1 MNTAEYLIKK
11 LEELGVNDFFGL
23 PGDYNF
29 NLLYAVENNPNT
41 NWIGC
46 TNELNAGYAAD
57 GYARMR
63 GYGAIITTYGVGE
76 LSAINAIAGC
86 MAENVPVV
94 SIVGVPA
101 TKCINNKTCIHHNF
115 QDVNYY
121 AFYEAHKSVT
131 AACAYLTR
139 DNAKLEID
147 RVLKVLVKE
156 KKPVYIAVPLDIAKM
171 EISERE
177 VSYDWVSDE
186 DNLKIVSSKI
196 AAKVNNAKK
205 PVILGDVQV
214 KRFDSR
220 IEYKEFVSKTGIP
233 VTNFL
238 MGTNLIDMDYENYLG
253 GYYSEYK
260 NQIAREYLE
269 ETDCLIAVGPVYCD
283 LNSFGF
289 NLPYKIN
296 DHIAIYG
303 TYTYVEGTRYD
314 NVKMSDVL
322 EASVKL
328 IDKKDIK
335 IEKPNIGYNHR
346 EATAEKLT
354 SSYIYPRLQEFIKEN
369 DIVIAETGIVP
380 HGIAPMKFPNNT
392 ELQTQTLWGSIGWA
406 TPATLGVC
414 LAKPK
419 SRVILITGEGSHQL
433 TAMEIGNMLRRGV
446 KPIIIVLN
454 NNGYTIERVLS
465 DNPNDKFND
474 IMQMNYSKFA
484 RVFDGDVW
492 STKVTTAE
500 DFDKALK
507 VTQIMN
513 KMCYIE
519 ICTDKMD
526 MPSITRDMAEKFMK
540 TADSRQEHYCDEK
553 EQKEEEPVLSP
564 DNSGMMFET
573 VVHKGITED

>member
-177 VSYDWVSDE
+177 VSYDWTSDE

-380 HGIAPMKFPNNT
+380 HGVAPMKFPNNT

-540 TADSRQEHYCDEK
+540 TADSRQEHY
-553 EQKEEEPVLSP
+553 
-564 DNSGMMFET
+564 
-573 VVHKGITED
+573 

>member
-253 GYYSEYK
+253 GYYLEYK

-465 DNPNDKFND
+465 DNPNNKFND

-553 EQKEEEPVLSP
+553 EQKEEEPLLSP

>member
-1 MNTAEYLIKK
+1 MNTAEYLVKC

-41 NWIGC
+41 RWIGC

-101 TKCINNKTCIHHNF
+101 TKCINNKTCVHHNF

-121 AFYEAHKSVT
+121 ACYEAHKPVT
-131 AACAYLTR
+131 AAVAYLTR

-147 RVLKVLVKE
+147 RILKVLVKE
-156 KKPVYIAVPLDIAKM
+156 KKPVYIAIPLDIAKM
-171 EISERE
+171 EISDKK
-177 VSYDWVSDE
+177 VSYDWTSDE
-186 DNLKIVSSKI
+186 ETLKIVSSKI
-196 AAKVNNAKK
+196 AAKINNSKK
-205 PVILGDVQV
+205 PVILGDLLV

-238 MGTNLIDMDYENYLG
+238 MGTNLIDMDYEKYLG
-253 GYYSEYK
+253 GYYAKFENPAAQK
-260 NQIAREYLE
+260 AVD
-269 ETDCLIAVGPVYCD
+269 ETDCLIAVGPVYTD
-283 LNSFGF
+283 LNAFGF

-303 TYTYVEGTRYD
+303 TYTYVEGERYD
-314 NVKMSDVL
+314 NVKMSEVL
-322 EASVKL
+322 EAVTKL
-328 IDKKDIK
+328 VDKKDIS
-335 IEKPNIGYNHR
+335 IEKPKIGYEPAAGSS
-346 EATAEKLT
+346 EALT
-354 SSYIYPRLQEFIKEN
+354 SKYIYPRLQEFLKEN
-369 DIVIAETGIVP
+369 DILIAETGIIP
-380 HGIAPMKFPNNT
+380 HGIAPMKFPHNV

-406 TPATLGVC
+406 TPAALGAC

-419 SRVILITGEGSHQL
+419 SRVILVTGEGSHQL
-433 TAMEIGNMLRRGV
+433 TAMEVGNMLRRGIN
-446 KPIIIVLN
+446 PIIIVLN

-465 DNPNDKFND
+465 DNPEDKFND
-474 IMQMNYSKFA
+474 IMQMNYAKFA
-484 RVFDGDVW
+484 RVFEGDVW
-492 STKVTTAE
+492 ATKVTTAE

-513 KMCYIE
+513 KLCYIE
-519 ICTDKMD
+519 ICTEKMD
-526 MPSITRDMAEKFMK
+526 MPKLTEDLTANFRQNNKLTEKSTPEQYCEPAPAAQAESKSL
-540 TADSRQEHYCDEK
+540 D
-553 EQKEEEPVLSP
+553 
-564 DNSGMMFET
+564 FET
-573 VVHKGITED
+573 VVHKGIGEG

>member
-1 MNTAEYLIKK
+1 MNTAEYLIKC

-29 NLLYAVENNPNT
+29 NLLYAVENNPNSR
-41 NWIGC
+41 WIGC

-57 GYARMR
+57 GYARLR

-76 LSAINAIAGC
+76 LSAINAIAGS

-101 TKCINNKTCIHHNF
+101 TKCINNKTCVHHNF

-121 AFYEAHKSVT
+121 ACYEAHKPVT
-131 AACAYLTR
+131 AAAAYLTR
-139 DNAKLEID
+139 DNAKIEID

-156 KKPVYIAVPLDIAKM
+156 KKPVYIAIPLDIAKM
-171 EISERE
+171 EISDKK
-177 VSYDWVSDE
+177 VSYDWTSDE
-186 DNLKIVSSKI
+186 ETLKLVSSKI
-196 AAKVNNAKK
+196 AAKINNSKK
-205 PVILGDVQV
+205 PVILGDVLV

-220 IEYKEFVSKTGIP
+220 IEYKEFVSKSGIP

-238 MGTNLIDMDYENYLG
+238 MGTNLIDMDYEKYLG
-253 GYYSEYK
+253 GYYAKFENPAAQK
-260 NQIAREYLE
+260 AVD
-269 ETDCLIAVGPVYCD
+269 ETDCLIAVGPVYTD
-283 LNSFGF
+283 LNAFGF

-303 TYTYVEGTRYD
+303 TYTYVEGERYN

-322 EASVKL
+322 EAVTKL
-328 IDKKDIK
+328 IDKKDVQ
-335 IEKPNIGYNHR
+335 IEKPKIGYEHQSGGA
-346 EATAEKLT
+346 EAL
-354 SSYIYPRLQEFIKEN
+354 SSKYIYPRLQEFLKEN
-369 DIVIAETGIVP
+369 DILIAETGIVP
-380 HGIAPMKFPNNT
+380 HGVAPMKFPHNV
-392 ELQTQTLWGSIGWA
+392 ELQTQTLWGSIGWG
-406 TPATLGVC
+406 TPAALGVC

-446 KPIIIVLN
+446 KPVIIVLN

-465 DNPNDKFND
+465 DKTEDKFND

-484 RVFDGDVW
+484 RVFEGDVW
-492 STKVTTAE
+492 ATKVTTAE

-519 ICTDKMD
+519 ICTDAMD
-526 MPSITRDMAEKFMK
+526 MPKLTEDLISNFRSNNKLTEKS
-540 TADSRQEHYCDEK
+540 TPEQYCEPPAQEKSKGLD
-553 EQKEEEPVLSP
+553 
-564 DNSGMMFET
+564 FET
-573 VVHKGITED
+573 VVHKGIGEAE

>member
-1 MNTAEYLIKK
+1 MNTAEYLVKC

-41 NWIGC
+41 RWIGC

-76 LSAINAIAGC
+76 LSAINAIAGS

-101 TKCINNKTCIHHNF
+101 TKCINNKTCVHHNF

-121 AFYEAHKSVT
+121 ACYEAHKPVT
-131 AACAYLTR
+131 AAVAYLTR

-147 RVLKVLVKE
+147 RILKVLVKE
-156 KKPVYIAVPLDIAKM
+156 KKPVYIAIPLDIAKM
-171 EISERE
+171 EISDKK
-177 VSYDWVSDE
+177 VSYDWTSDE
-186 DNLKIVSSKI
+186 ETLKIVSSKI
-196 AAKVNNAKK
+196 AAKINNSKK
-205 PVILGDVQV
+205 PVILGDLLV

-238 MGTNLIDMDYENYLG
+238 MGTNLIDMDYEKYLG
-253 GYYSEYK
+253 GYYAKFENPAAQK
-260 NQIAREYLE
+260 AVD
-269 ETDCLIAVGPVYCD
+269 ETDCLIAVGHVYID
-283 LNSFGF
+283 LNAFGF

-303 TYTYVEGTRYD
+303 TYTYVEGERYD
-314 NVKMSDVL
+314 NVKMSEVL
-322 EASVKL
+322 EAVTKL
-328 IDKKDIK
+328 VDKKDIS
-335 IEKPNIGYNHR
+335 IEKPQIGYEPAAGSS
-346 EATAEKLT
+346 EALT
-354 SSYIYPRLQEFIKEN
+354 TKYIYPRLQEFLKEN
-369 DIVIAETGIVP
+369 DILIAETGIIP
-380 HGIAPMKFPNNT
+380 HGIAPMKFPHNV

-406 TPATLGVC
+406 TPAALGAC

-419 SRVILITGEGSHQL
+419 SRVILVTGEGSHQL
-433 TAMEIGNMLRRGV
+433 TAMEVGNMLRRGI

-465 DNPNDKFND
+465 DNPEDKFND
-474 IMQMNYSKFA
+474 IMQMNYAKFA
-484 RVFDGDVW
+484 RVFEGDVW
-492 STKVTTAE
+492 ATKVTTAE

-513 KMCYIE
+513 KLCYIE
-519 ICTDKMD
+519 ICTEKMD
-526 MPSITRDMAEKFMK
+526 MPKLTEDLTANFRQNNKLTEKSAPEQYCEPAPAAQAESKSL
-540 TADSRQEHYCDEK
+540 D
-553 EQKEEEPVLSP
+553 
-564 DNSGMMFET
+564 FET
-573 VVHKGITED
+573 VVHKGIGEA